1 MPLVTFDDR
10 DVNEDFLN
18 KISHVSQSTT
28 ASGESSQTHYF
39 DITGSG
45 YVVVTASVRTDTTS
59 SYGSTMITIWHNG
72 TAVGYGYNRWGS
84 SLNQR
89 QGGSATV
96 TLKVSNGDTI
106 QMQIEQTKGGSKTHW
121 WSCLCFG
128 CTASYR

>member
-10 DVNEDFLN
+10 NVNELEN
-18 KISHVSQSTT
+18 ISLVSKSTT
-28 ASGESSQTHYF
+28 GSGETSQTHYF
-39 DITGSG
+39 DITGNG
-45 YVVVTASVRTDTTS
+45 FVVVTASVRTDTTS
-59 SYGSTMITIWHNG
+59 SCGSTMITIWHNG

-84 SLNQR
+84 NLNQR

-96 TLKVSNGDTI
+96 TLQVSNGDTI

-128 CTASYR
+128 CTATYR